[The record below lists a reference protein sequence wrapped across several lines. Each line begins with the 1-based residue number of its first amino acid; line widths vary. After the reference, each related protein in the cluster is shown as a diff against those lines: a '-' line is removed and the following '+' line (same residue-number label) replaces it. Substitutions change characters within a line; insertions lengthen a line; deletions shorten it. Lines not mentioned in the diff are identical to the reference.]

1 MAGGRLVTGQPHL
14 PTTPHRLMQA
24 AMTITAPSVRIS
36 GTRVYAVVERAIV
49 LSFFHSRAA
58 SLFGIILLS
67 AVAEPVLY
75 LLALG
80 LGVGSLVDRKIIVD
94 GHALSY
100 VQFVSPGMLAVS
112 CMTGAISAS
121 VFSFYA
127 RHRHLGIFRMI
138 CSTSVNSY
146 ELVLADLIWNI
157 FRVTMLSGIFVIVM
171 AVTGLVD
178 VGNAF
183 AAFLATILVNA
194 AFCAVG
200 MGVSTL
206 LRGWQ
211 DFDIIT
217 VVQTMLFLFSGT
229 FFPIDQYPSW
239 IQAIVQISPLYHSI
253 ELIRALTIG
262 NYGLAL
268 IGHISYLLLMVVG
281 GLIFSGWRLDKD
293 LSR

>member
-1 MAGGRLVTGQPHL
+1 
-14 PTTPHRLMQA
+14 
-24 AMTITAPSVRIS
+24 MTITAPSIRIS
-36 GTRVYAVVERAIV
+36 GTRVAAVVERAFV
-49 LSFFHSRAA
+49 LSFLHSRAA

-67 AVAEPVLY
+67 AVTEPVLY

-80 LGVGSLVDRKIIVD
+80 LGVGSLVDRQISVD

-100 VQFVSPGMLAVS
+100 VEFVAPGMLAVS

-127 RHRHLGIFRMI
+127 RHRHLGIFQMI
-138 CSTSVNSY
+138 CSTSVNAY

-157 FRVTMLSGIFVIVM
+157 FRVTMLSGIFVAVM
-171 AVTGLVD
+171 TVTGLIGAGD
-178 VGNAF
+178 AF
-183 AAFLATILVNA
+183 PALLATLLINA

-211 DFDIIT
+211 DFDIII

-229 FFPIDQYPSW
+229 FFPIDKYPTV
-239 IQAIVQISPLYHSI
+239 IQAIARLSPLYHSI
-253 ELIRALTIG
+253 ELLRDVTIG

-268 IGHISYLLLMVVG
+268 LGHISFLLLMVVG
-281 GLIFSGWRLDKD
+281 GLAFSGWRLERD
-293 LSR
+293 LSK